1 MARHNGKGPDYCKNC
16 GGEEG
21 IHRGDDLACP
31 ANGVDQTG
39 RQNPRYI
46 EGSVFDPQEWEE
58 DIEKGKIEEV
68 HIFDRYLIAAI
79 TGLTTISG
87 LSNERIVN
95 DAFDIAASVMK
106 KRAEYY
112 KAVGIA

>member
-1 MARHNGKGPDYCKNC
+1 MRKYNGKGPDYCKNC
-16 GGEEG
+16 GGGEG

-39 RQNPRYI
+39 KQYPRYI
-46 EGSVFDPQEWEE
+46 EGSVFDPQEGQE
-58 DIEKGKIEEV
+58 DIEKWETQEI
-68 HIFDRYLIAAI
+68 HLFDRYLIAAI

-95 DAFDIAASVMK
+95 DAFDIAKSVML
-106 KRAEYY
+106 KRTEYY
-112 KAVGIA
+112 KAVGI